1 MSRFLR
7 LVLSGS
13 GQSPAGLGR
22 AQFGVL
28 EPALRLR
35 WGKVRFSRIWLIS
48 IKLRAIYALPIAVV
62 VTLIS

>member
-1 MSRFLR
+1 M
-7 LVLSGS
+7 
-13 GQSPAGLGR
+13 GR

-35 WGKVRFSRIWLIS
+35 WGQVRFSRIWLIS

>member
-1 MSRFLR
+1 M
-7 LVLSGS
+7 
-13 GQSPAGLGR
+13 GR

-48 IKLRAIYALPIAVV
+48 IKLRAIYALSIAEV